1 MLKNGQMLLVER
13 LEEDSRSSMAESHIH
28 DYYEIYYLASGKR
41 RYFINHTLYDIDCG
55 DIILVN
61 KGDIHRTQVV
71 ESGQRYT
78 RYLIHFSQ
86 ELIDKVSPIIPAD
99 ELLKCFETK
108 KIHIAAQSMHNFNS
122 LLRKLETE
130 CKSDDEYNKQL
141 TLIHFMELMID
152 INKSSLQ
159 KNLRFTDDLTEYE
172 DRIQTVCRYICNY
185 YNRQINLDEIAKIA
199 FMSPTYFSKKFKK
212 VTGFGFNEYLNS
224 VRVKMAINMLL
235 ETRYSITEIAMYCG
249 YQDSNYFGD
258 VFKKITGMSPSA
270 YRKQHLNNN

>member
-1 MLKNGQMLLVER
+1 MLNNGQMLFVEK
-13 LEEDSRSSMAESHIH
+13 LEEDALSSMAESHIH

-71 ESGQRYT
+71 ESGHRYT

-86 ELIDKVSPIIPAD
+86 ELVNKVSPIIPAD
-99 ELLKCFETK
+99 DLLKCFQTK
-108 KIHIAAQSMHNFNS
+108 KIHIAAPSMHNFNS

-130 CKSDDEYNKQL
+130 SRYDDEYNKQL
-141 TLIHFMELMID
+141 ALVHFMELMID
-152 INKSSLQ
+152 INKSSFQ
-159 KNLRFTDDLTEYE
+159 KNMKFADDLTEYE
-172 DRIQTVCRYICNY
+172 DRIQSVCRYICNY
-185 YNRQINLDEIAKIA
+185 YNRPINLEEIAKIA
-199 FMSPTYFSKKFKK
+199 YMSPTYFSKKFKK

-270 YRKQHLNNN
+270 YRKQHLNN